1 MKETKEKLLQ
11 TATELFSK
19 RGIDGVSTRDLAKAS
34 GVNLCSINYYFG
46 TKQKLYEAILE
57 NVVEKIVS
65 LVTDRQIS
73 LQNQG
78 LSALEE
84 IKAFAG
90 NLLDLLCSDTISSI
104 QAELLIKEIIN
115 PTAAYDKLYL
125 QVIEPLHKRL
135 TSLVMQLTGVSEQE
149 AIIKTHCIMGQV
161 VMFRIHKEA
170 LLRRLGTEKY
180 TPELVAEIRKQV
192 LTNCEVILTGGR
204 K

>member
-149 AIIKTHCIMGQV
+149 AIIKTHCIMGQA

-192 LTNCEVILTGGR
+192 LTNCEVILTGGQ

>member
-19 RGIDGVSTRDLAKAS
+19 RGIEGVSTRDLAKAS

-84 IKAFAG
+84 IKTFAG

-135 TSLVMQLTGVSEQE
+135 TSLVMQLTGFSEQE
-149 AIIKTHCIMGQV
+149 AIIKTHCIMGQA

>member
-1 MKETKEKLLQ
+1 M
-11 TATELFSK
+11 
-19 RGIDGVSTRDLAKAS
+19 
-34 GVNLCSINYYFG
+34 
-46 TKQKLYEAILE
+46 
-57 NVVEKIVS
+57 
-65 LVTDRQIS
+65 
-73 LQNQG
+73 
-78 LSALEE
+78 
-84 IKAFAG
+84 
-90 NLLDLLCSDTISSI
+90 
-104 QAELLIKEIIN
+104 LIKEIIN

-149 AIIKTHCIMGQV
+149 AIIKTHCIMGQA

>member
-57 NVVEKIVS
+57 DVVEKIVS
-65 LVTDRQIS
+65 LVAARQIP
-73 LQNQG
+73 LQNRG
-78 LSALEE
+78 LSALDEL
-84 IKAFAG
+84 KAFAG
-90 NLLDLLCSDTISSI
+90 NLLELLCSDTISSI

-115 PTAAYDKLYL
+115 PTAAYNKLYL

-135 TSLVMQLTGVSEQE
+135 TSLIMQITGVSEQE
-149 AIIKTHCIMGQV
+149 AIIQTHCVMGQV
-161 VMFRIHKEA
+161 VMFRVHKEA
-170 LLRRLGTEKY
+170 LLRRLGAEKY
-180 TPELVAEIRKQV
+180 TPELVAEIKKQV
-192 LTNCEVILTGGR
+192 LANCEIVLTGGR

>member
-149 AIIKTHCIMGQV
+149 AIIKTHCIMGQA

>member
-11 TATELFSK
+11 TAMELFAK
-19 RGIDGVSTRDLAKAS
+19 HGIDGVSTRDLVKAS

-46 TKQKLYEAILE
+46 TKQKLYEAILDD
-57 NVVEKIVS
+57 VVEKIVS
-65 LVTDRQIS
+65 LVTTKQIP

-90 NLLDLLCSDTISSI
+90 NLLELLCSDTISSV
-104 QAELLIKEIIN
+104 QAELLLKEIIS
-115 PTAAYDKLYL
+115 PTTAYNKLYQ

-135 TSLVMQLTGVSEQE
+135 TGLVMQMTGISEQE

-161 VMFRIHKEA
+161 VMFRVHKEA
-170 LLRRLGTEKY
+170 LLRRLGAEKY
-180 TPELVAEIRKQV
+180 TPELMVDIKRQV
-192 LTNCEVILTGGR
+192 LTNCEIILTGVR
-204 K
+204 Q

>member
-19 RGIDGVSTRDLAKAS
+19 RGIEGVSTRDLAKAS

-149 AIIKTHCIMGQV
+149 AIIKTHCIMGQA

>member
-11 TATELFSK
+11 TAMELFAK
-19 RGIDGVSTRDLAKAS
+19 HGIDGVSTRDLVKAS

-46 TKQKLYEAILE
+46 TKQKLYEAILDD
-57 NVVEKIVS
+57 VVEKIVS
-65 LVTDRQIS
+65 LVTAKQIP
-73 LQNQG
+73 LQSQG

-90 NLLDLLCSDTISSI
+90 NLLELLCSDTISSV
-104 QAELLIKEIIN
+104 QAELLIKEIIS
-115 PTAAYDKLYL
+115 PTTAYNKLYQ

-135 TSLVMQLTGVSEQE
+135 TGLVMQMTGISEQE

-161 VMFRIHKEA
+161 VMFRVHKEA

-180 TPELVAEIRKQV
+180 TPKLMADIKKQV
-192 LTNCEVILTGGR
+192 LTNCEIILTGAR
-204 K
+204 Q